1 MPGDGANMLQVCLRH
16 LGGEKY
22 ALAYM
27 KQGRTGSTAMENSER
42 RNQNVQRCGRAR
54 LNTSHRPET
63 SPATT
68 FCGNPEDTPFTL
80 EIKQVLGE
88 KLWVAGRRC
97 CYRMGSL
104 IVMGTMGS

>member
-1 MPGDGANMLQVCLRH
+1 
-16 LGGEKY
+16 
-22 ALAYM
+22 
-27 KQGRTGSTAMENSER
+27 MENSER

-54 LNTSHRPET
+54 LKTPHRPET

-68 FCGNPEDTPFTL
+68 FCGSIEDTPFTL

>member
-1 MPGDGANMLQVCLRH
+1 
-16 LGGEKY
+16 
-22 ALAYM
+22 
-27 KQGRTGSTAMENSER
+27 MENSER

-54 LNTSHRPET
+54 LNTPHRPET

-68 FCGNPEDTPFTL
+68 FCGSIEDTPFTL